1 MIPSAMGIETQVVQ
15 SRVQKF
21 VFCPGDYESR
31 FNRRMN
37 EVCSWLGNRQQEQ
50 RTLDTMVCRRG
61 DIPTRACVCGI
72 LIYDVLSIVRAVES
86 ITILLIRN
94 GPLAGT
100 VLSDIEL
107 LLFFVAEER
116 REKN

>member
-1 MIPSAMGIETQVVQ
+1 MGIKTQVVQ

-61 DIPTRACVCGI
+61 DIPTRACVCDGI

-94 GPLAGT
+94 GPLAWT
-100 VLSDIEL
+100 VLLDMKL

-116 REKN
+116 QEKRN

>member
-1 MIPSAMGIETQVVQ
+1 
-15 SRVQKF
+15 
-21 VFCPGDYESR
+21 
-31 FNRRMN
+31 
-37 EVCSWLGNRQQEQ
+37 
-50 RTLDTMVCRRG
+50 MVCQRG

-72 LIYDVLSIVRAVES
+72 LIYDVLSIVQAAKS

-94 GPLAGT
+94 GPLAWT
-100 VLSDIEL
+100 VLSDIKL

>member
-1 MIPSAMGIETQVVQ
+1 
-15 SRVQKF
+15 
-21 VFCPGDYESR
+21 
-31 FNRRMN
+31 
-37 EVCSWLGNRQQEQ
+37 
-50 RTLDTMVCRRG
+50 MVCRRG

-116 REKN
+116 QEKN